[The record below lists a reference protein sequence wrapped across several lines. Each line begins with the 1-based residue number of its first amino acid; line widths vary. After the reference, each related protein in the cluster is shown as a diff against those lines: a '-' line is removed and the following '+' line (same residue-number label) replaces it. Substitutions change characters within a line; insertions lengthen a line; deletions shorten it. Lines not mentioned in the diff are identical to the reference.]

1 MTKRMQEKG
10 FTLIELM
17 IVVAVVAIL
26 AAIAYPSYT
35 WAVRKGKRAQARTA
49 ILDLLQ
55 QQERYMTQ
63 YNTYLQ
69 FSNTAGVTVPADV
82 PFKTFSGDS
91 ASDPPYQLYAER
103 CPSNDPVINQ
113 AITECVKVIARPT
126 FTDDEAGSLWAMST
140 GARNCSGTA
149 GTTTSSPPK
158 VCWP

>member
-1 MTKRMQEKG
+1 MTKRMQENG
-10 FTLIELM
+10 FTLVELM

-49 ILDLLQ
+49 ILELLQ

-63 YNTYLQ
+63 YNTYLK
-69 FSNTAGVTVPADV
+69 FSNVDGVTNPGDI

-91 ASDPPYQLYAER
+91 STNPPYQLYTDVCATGQGI
-103 CPSNDPVINQ
+103 S
-113 AITECVKVIARPT
+113 ECVKVVAKPT
-126 FTDDEAGSLWAMST
+126 FTDDEAGDLWATSE
-140 GARNCSGTA
+140 GAKNCSGTA

>member
-1 MTKRMQEKG
+1 MTNRAQEKG

-26 AAIAYPSYT
+26 AAIAYPSYS

-63 YNTYLQ
+63 YNIYLK
-69 FSNTAGVTVPADV
+69 FSNSGVVTVPASV
-82 PFKTFSGDS
+82 PFKTFAGDS
-91 ASDPPYQLYAER
+91 STDAPYQLYAEA
-103 CPSNDPVINQ
+103 CSTAQ
-113 AITECVKVIARPT
+113 AMTECVKVIAKPT
-126 FTDDEAGSLWAMST
+126 FADDEVGSLWATSEGT
-140 GARNCSGTA
+140 KNCTGTA
-149 GTTTSSPPK
+149 GTSTSAPPK

>member
-1 MTKRMQEKG
+1 MTKRMREKG

-35 WAVRKGKRAQARTA
+35 WAVLKGKRAQARTA

-63 YNTYLQ
+63 YNTYLK
-69 FSNTAGVTVPADV
+69 FSNVGGVTNPVSV

-91 ASDPPYQLYAER
+91 STGAPYQLYTDECAT
-103 CPSNDPVINQ
+103 DQ
-113 AITECVKVIARPT
+113 AMTECVKVVAKPT
-126 FTDDEAGSLWAMST
+126 FADDEAGELWATST
-140 GARNCSGTA
+140 GAKNCSGTA
-149 GTTTSSPPK
+149 GTKTSSPPK

>member
-1 MTKRMQEKG
+1 MTKRMQAKG

-26 AAIAYPSYT
+26 AAIAYPSYA

-49 ILDLLQ
+49 ILELLQ

-63 YNTYLQ
+63 YNSYLK
-69 FSNTAGVTVPADV
+69 FSNVSGVTSPVNV

-91 ASDPPYQLYAER
+91 PTDPPYQLYAEECASGR
-103 CPSNDPVINQ
+103 SMI
-113 AITECVKVIARPT
+113 ECVKVVATPT
-126 FTDDEAGSLWAMST
+126 LADDEVGSLWATSE
-140 GARNCSGTA
+140 GAKNCTGTA
-149 GTTTSSPPK
+149 GTSTSSPPK